1 MANSFRRNKKI
12 TIQHNVK
19 ADPPVRDKYGD
30 EAENWQ
36 TFTTAWAAKDPI
48 LGNEYF
54 AAEQAQ
60 SEAEVKFRTDYISG
74 VTDLMQIVHGDD
86 IYKML
91 SVINVK
97 SQNRELLMY
106 CKEV

>member
-12 TIQHNVK
+12 IIQHNVK
-19 ADPPVRDKYGD
+19 TDPPTRDKYGD
-30 EAENWQ
+30 EIEDWQ

-60 SEAEVKFRTDYISG
+60 SEAEVKFRTDYIPG
-74 VTDLMQIVHGDD
+74 VTDLMRIVHGTET
-86 IYKML
+86 YKIL
-91 SVINVK
+91 SAINVK

-106 CKEV
+106 CKKV